1 VKCAH
6 TLSLE
11 IRKILFEIKWRYA
24 ISSIG
29 HFVNLSLHE
38 AEPHHNFFHQA
49 KKLDVMFLKTS

>member
-1 VKCAH
+1 VKYAH

-11 IRKILFEIKWRYA
+11 IRSILFEIKWRYA

-38 AEPHHNFFHQA
+38 AEPHHNFYHQA
-49 KKLDVMFLKTS
+49 KNFDVTLLKSS